1 MSERPSTVAAMFAS
15 TVERVGDR
23 LALVD
28 GSERRTWD
36 ELAGDVHRLAGTLH
50 ARGVAPGDGVAIVL
64 GNDRAFVTTFLA
76 VQVLGAMAV
85 PLNPLFTPEELGRHL
100 AGCGSAGCDVAGIVA
115 EPDLVPVLRSG
126 PNAAGAQHQPW
137 IEDFAVLDSASSR
150 TTAFDGA
157 TVDPAAPAL
166 FAFSSGSTGTPKG
179 MIRTNRNLAAEADQF
194 SATVD
199 VTEHDVILAVV
210 ALFHAHGLGNALLA
224 AIRSGAA
231 LVLGRFERDATL
243 AAIKQER
250 VTLFPAVPFIFHSLA
265 ETRRAERADL
275 QTLRLC
281 FSAGAPLSQ
290 ATYDLF
296 HDRFGHP
303 IRQLYGCSEA
313 GSVTINLDDD
323 ASGTWDSVGKPM
335 RGIDLAVI
343 GDDGVRH
350 ARGATG
356 EIVFRSHALT
366 AGYVGEGETTNE
378 VFEDGWF
385 RTGDLGHV
393 DDAGNLYVT
402 GRTKLFISTSGFK
415 VDPFEVETVLRAQPG
430 VGDVVVVGV
439 PGDRGEEIVKAVVVP
454 DHADP
459 EDPDESHLR
468 QQLVAACRE
477 QLAPFKVPR
486 IVEFRDEIPR
496 SPLGKILRK
505 YLV

>member
-1 MSERPSTVAAMFAS
+1 MRGRPSTVAAMFSS
-15 TVERVGDR
+15 TVDRVGDR

-36 ELAGDVHRLAGTLH
+36 ELAGDARQLAGSLQ
-50 ARGVAPGDGVAIVL
+50 ARGITPGSGVAIVL

-76 VQVLGAMAV
+76 VELLGAMAV

-100 AGCGSAGCDVAGIVA
+100 AGCEVAGCDVVGIVA
-115 EPDLVPVLRSG
+115 EPDLVPVLRDRPYTAPG
-126 PNAAGAQHQPW
+126 RRHPW
-137 IEDFAVLDSASSR
+137 VEDFASFDNATSH
-150 TTAFDGA
+150 TAAFHDV

-194 SATVD
+194 AATVD
-199 VTEHDVILAVV
+199 VTEDDVILAVV

-224 AIRSGAA
+224 AIHSGAP

-265 ETRRAERADL
+265 ETRRAQRADL

-290 ATYDLF
+290 ATFDLF

-323 ASGTWDSVGKPM
+323 ATGSWDSVGRPM
-335 RGIDLAVI
+335 SGIDVAVI
-343 GDDGVRH
+343 DDDGVCH

-356 EIVFRSHALT
+356 EITFRSDALT
-366 AGYVGEGETTNE
+366 AGYVAEGESANE
-378 VFEDGWF
+378 MFDGGWF
-385 RTGDLGHV
+385 RTGDLGRL
-393 DDAGNLYVT
+393 DDAGNLFVT

-415 VDPFEVETVLRAQPG
+415 VDPFEVEAVIRAQPG
-430 VGDVVVVGV
+430 VADVVVVGAQ
-439 PGDRGEEIVKAVVVP
+439 GDRGEEIVKAVVVR
-454 DHADP
+454 DDP
-459 EDPDESHLR
+459 EADESPLR
-468 QQLVAACRE
+468 RDLLAACKA
-477 QLAPFKVPR
+477 QLAAFKVPR

>member
-1 MSERPSTVAAMFAS
+1 VSERPSTVAAMFAS
-15 TVERVGDR
+15 TVERVGGR
-23 LALVD
+23 LAVVD

-36 ELAGDVHRLAGTLH
+36 ELAGDVRQLAGTLR
-50 ARGVAPGDGVAIVL
+50 ARGITPGDGVAIVL

-85 PLNPLFTPEELGRHL
+85 PLNPLFNAEELGRHL
-100 AGCGSAGCDVAGIVA
+100 AGCGSAGCAVAGIVA
-115 EPDLVPVLRSG
+115 EPDLVPVLRG
-126 PNAAGAQHQPW
+126 GLAAAGARHQPW
-137 IEDFAVLDSASSR
+137 VEDFAALESAEAH
-150 TTAFDGA
+150 TTAFDGV

-194 SATVD
+194 AATVD
-199 VTEHDVILAVV
+199 VTEDDVILAVV

-250 VTLFPAVPFIFHSLA
+250 VTLFPAVPFIFHSIA
-265 ETRRAERADL
+265 ETRRAARADL

-290 ATYDLF
+290 ATFDLF

-323 ASGTWDSVGKPM
+323 ASGTWDSVGRPM
-335 RGIDLAVI
+335 RGIEVVVI
-343 GDDGVRH
+343 GDGGVRH
-350 ARGATG
+350 TRRATG
-356 EIVFRSHALT
+356 EIAFRSHALT
-366 AGYVGEGETTNE
+366 AGYMGEGETTNA
-378 VFEDGWF
+378 VFDDGWF
-385 RTGDLGHV
+385 RTGDLGRL
-393 DDAGNLYVT
+393 DDAGNLFVT

-430 VGDVVVVGV
+430 VADVVVVGA

-459 EDPDESHLR
+459 DESRLR